1 MSKNES
7 RNKQSKYLWQYIL
20 TLVLTLTA
28 LIVIVYFTFNSF
40 FKVTKENVVTIGE
53 NSVSESA
60 ANLNNFLLKSMDVLI
75 VTSQI
80 VDYMM
85 LNGASSKELERL
97 LVDENRRYIRFLD
110 SSFTGVYGLFNGV
123 YLDGSG
129 WVPEEGYVP
138 ESRPWYKDA
147 IAADGNVAL
156 VPPYFDAKER
166 KIIIS
171 VSQMLS
177 DKKSVVSFDIMLD
190 IAQEMVNN
198 VNVDGSIGSMMVFNH
213 SGLVV
218 AHPDTLEKGKNYMDE
233 EFSGSEKQELL
244 KRLYDSKSKSFEME
258 ISGQACMVFYSV
270 VKDDWY
276 VVTIV
281 NESELFRN
289 VQKILYR
296 NILISLILFALLLY
310 FCTSSYRNRII
321 ALSSSAAKSQFLAN
335 MSHEIRTPINGI
347 LGMNAMLLKKVT
359 DESMKECAQNID
371 SAGHTLLSIVND
383 VLDISKIESGKMEI
397 LPVPYEMFSVLNDC
411 YNMVHDRANEKAL
424 DLELRV
430 NPNLPSGL
438 LGDEIRIRQIG
449 NNLLSNAVKYT
460 DKGKVT
466 LIVDFEKSG
475 EVAEKSTIT
484 LIIRVADTGQG
495 IRKEHLD
502 KLFEKFERV
511 NERSNRAIEGTGLGL
526 NITKR
531 LVEMMGGEISVESEF
546 GRGSVFSVKI
556 PQVVENVA
564 PMGDF
569 ATRHKQALSKTEN
582 FKSGF
587 TAKDARVLVVDDVK
601 MNLRVVEGLLK
612 DTQIQLDTATS
623 GKDALAKVT
632 KTRYDIIL
640 LDHMMPEMDGI
651 ETFAAM
657 QKMDDNLSNGTPVI
671 MLSANAIIGA
681 KENYLKHGF
690 TDYLSKPVSEK
701 ALHSMILKYLP
712 HHMVRKSGEAATP
725 EPLVA
730 ESVAPAVNKNPLTF
744 MESMKGIPEIDVKQ
758 GLAYCAESED
768 FYQEMVE
775 EYLKSNPVSEL
786 QKFLDAGDCA
796 NYRIVVH
803 ALKSSSR
810 TIGAEKLAKMAENQE
825 RAAAAGNLAEVQ
837 ENHGALALAY
847 KSLVEKFV
855 YFTRK
860 L

>member
-1 MSKNES
+1 MPKNES
-7 RNKQSKYLWQYIL
+7 TNQQSKYLWQYIL
-20 TLVLTLTA
+20 TLLLTLTA
-28 LIVIVYFTFNSF
+28 LIVIVYLTFNSF

-85 LNGASSKELERL
+85 ENGTSSQELERL
-97 LVDENRRYIRFLD
+97 LVDENRRYIQFLD

-129 WVPEEGYVP
+129 WVPDSDYVP

-147 IAADGNVAL
+147 IAANGNVAL

-190 IAQEMVNN
+190 IAQKMVND
-198 VNVDGSIGSMMVFNH
+198 VNVDGNIGSMMVFNH

-218 AHPDTLEKGKNYMDE
+218 AHPDTSEKGKNYLDE

-244 KRLYDSKSKSFEME
+244 KKLYDSKSKSFEMN
-258 ISGQACMVFYSV
+258 IGGQVCMVFFSI

-289 VQKILYR
+289 VQLILYR

-310 FCTSSYRNRII
+310 FCTSSYRNRIK
-321 ALSSSAAKSQFLAN
+321 ALSSSDAKSQFLAN

-359 DESMKECAQNID
+359 DESMRECAQNID

-397 LPVPYEMFSVLNDC
+397 LPVRYEMFSVLNDC

-430 NPNLPSGL
+430 NPNLPSVL
-438 LGDEIRIRQIG
+438 FGDEIRIRQIG

-460 DKGKVT
+460 AKGKVT

-475 EVAEKSTIT
+475 ELAEGSQVV
-484 LIIRVADTGQG
+484 LVIRVADTGQG
-495 IRKEHLD
+495 IQKENLD

-511 NERSNRAIEGTGLGL
+511 NERKNRAIEGTGLGL

-531 LVEMMGGEISVESEF
+531 LVEMMGGEIIVESEY
-546 GRGSVFSVKI
+546 GRGSIFTVRI
-556 PQVVENVA
+556 PQTVENA
-564 PMGDF
+564 TAMGDF
-569 ATRHKQALSKTEN
+569 AIRHKMAFAKTQNEV
-582 FKSGF
+582 GGY
-587 TAKDARVLVVDDVK
+587 TAPNARVLVVDDVK

-623 GKDALAKVT
+623 GKEALTKVT

-640 LDHMMPEMDGI
+640 MDHMMPDMDGI

-657 QKMDDNLSNGTPVI
+657 QQMDDSLCNGTPVI
-671 MLSANAIIGA
+671 MLSANAILGA
-681 KENYLKHGF
+681 KEDYLKHGF
-690 TDYLSKPVSEK
+690 TDYLSKPVGEK
-701 ALHSMILKYLP
+701 ALHAMILKYLP
-712 HHMVRKSGEAATP
+712 HHMVRKAVAATP
-725 EPLVA
+725 
-730 ESVAPAVNKNPLTF
+730 AVEDVPQNF
-744 MESMKGIPEIDVKQ
+744 MEAMKKIPELDIKQ
-758 GLAYCAESED
+758 GLTYCAESEE

-775 EYLKSNPVSEL
+775 EYQKGDPTADL
-786 QKFLDAGDCA
+786 QKFLEAEDCK

-810 TIGAEKLAKMAENQE
+810 TIGAEQLAKMAEAQE
-825 RAAAAGNLAEVQ
+825 HAAAADKLDEVR
-837 ENHGALALAY
+837 ENHDALVQAY
-847 KSLVEKFV
+847 RNLIEKIV